1 MSGSVSMSGV
11 SVSARWSPTT
21 SRCAV
26 GWATALAVQERA
38 LRAFARHLDRA
49 GHRGPI
55 PLETSLDWAS
65 ATASPDP
72 CNPARR
78 LGMVRGFLRHLS
90 AIDGETEVPAPGL
103 LGPAGHRTPPHVY
116 SDREIAELL
125 QAATGLA
132 PAGGLRPHCYAVLL
146 GLIACTG
153 LRISEALAL
162 TCDDVDLAQGVLT
175 VRAGKRGRTRV
186 VPLHPSALDP
196 LRGYA
201 QDRARRFGPPRR
213 GCGVLPHRPQRPDRL
228 QRGQPR
234 LSAAAPPAGL
244 DRGRAHPHATR
255 ARPAPPHGGPP
266 HPVLARPGCRRR
278 QQDPGVGD
286 LPRARRGARALLVP
300 VRGARTDEHR
310 RPAVRTLR
318 RPRPGR
324 RAMRAPQI
332 GFAQLVQDFFL
343 RRLVAQRGA
352 SARTVEAYRDA
363 FELLLGFAEQRTGK
377 PPSALALADL
387 DAPLVL
393 DFLDHLETERGN
405 SVRTRN
411 ARLAAIH
418 SFMRYAALRDP
429 TGLPITARVLAIP
442 AKRFDRPVLGYLSRE
457 QIAAILAAPDR
468 TTWSGRRDAVL
479 LATAYNTGARV
490 SELTHLQVRDVLLD
504 RQCAVHLH
512 GKGRKQRA
520 IPLWKNTAD
529 ELRGWLG
536 QINSAPEAPVFPNR
550 AGAPLTR
557 SGVRDRLDR
566 AVAIAAQR
574 CPSLHGQRV
583 TPHTLRHSTAMHLLQ
598 SGTDLA
604 VIALW
609 LGHESPA
616 TTHQYLEAD
625 LAAKE
630 AVLRRLDDPHQSSP
644 RFHPGDRLLAFLQ
657 GL

>member
-1 MSGSVSMSGV
+1 
-11 SVSARWSPTT
+11 
-21 SRCAV
+21 
-26 GWATALAVQERA
+26 
-38 LRAFARHLDRA
+38 
-49 GHRGPI
+49 
-55 PLETSLDWAS
+55 
-65 ATASPDP
+65 
-72 CNPARR
+72 
-78 LGMVRGFLRHLS
+78 
-90 AIDGETEVPAPGL
+90 
-103 LGPAGHRTPPHVY
+103 
-116 SDREIAELL
+116 
-125 QAATGLA
+125 
-132 PAGGLRPHCYAVLL
+132 
-146 GLIACTG
+146 
-153 LRISEALAL
+153 
-162 TCDDVDLAQGVLT
+162 
-175 VRAGKRGRTRV
+175 
-186 VPLHPSALDP
+186 
-196 LRGYA
+196 
-201 QDRARRFGPPRR
+201 
-213 GCGVLPHRPQRPDRL
+213 
-228 QRGQPR
+228 
-234 LSAAAPPAGL
+234 
-244 DRGRAHPHATR
+244 
-255 ARPAPPHGGPP
+255 
-266 HPVLARPGCRRR
+266 
-278 QQDPGVGD
+278 
-286 LPRARRGARALLVP
+286 
-300 VRGARTDEHR
+300 
-310 RPAVRTLR
+310 
-318 RPRPGR
+318 
-324 RAMRAPQI
+324 MRAPQI

-363 FELLLGFAEQRTGK
+363 FELLLGFAEQRIGK
-377 PPSALALADL
+377 PASALALADL

-393 DFLDHLETERGN
+393 DFLDHLETARGN

-429 TGLPITARVLAIP
+429 ACLPITARVLAIP

-468 TTWSGRRDAVL
+468 NTWSGRRDAVL

-490 SELTHLQVRDVLLD
+490 SELTHLQVRNVLLD

-520 IPLWKNTAD
+520 IPLWKNTANQ
-529 ELRGWLG
+529 LRGWLG

-557 SGVRDRLDR
+557 SGARDRLDR

-630 AVLRRLDDPHQSSP
+630 AVLRRLDDPSRQSA
-644 RFHPGDRLLAFLQ
+644 RFRPGDRLLAFLQ
-657 GL
+657 AL